1 MASSTGVL
9 SKIIV
14 RLKKY
19 YYQVAPLSSALKQL
33 RKNNKIV
40 VLMYHEVL
48 RGDIE
53 SWTVVEE
60 RSFIQQM
67 TYLKEHFRL
76 LSIDDALLASQNRAV
91 IDGDDRPLAVVTF
104 DDGYAGNFHVMLPII
119 NRLEIPVT
127 IYVSTL
133 AVEQGSTYWYD
144 RIINVVQSDESI
156 KLDLSKHG
164 LGCYNINACGGS
176 ESWKVIQ
183 QLLTDLK
190 EVDYKIR
197 TVITDDV
204 INQVKAICGEMA
216 SDVMPLRQ
224 MSIDDV
230 KSMARHPLVTIGAHS
245 HCHNMLVQI
254 PREEAEQSIKKS
266 KTLLEEWTGQDVTC
280 FAYPNGNY
288 NEELIGIVRDAGFV
302 SAVTTEAGEWTSE
315 DCDYSIPRRSVGR
328 YDSFSYFKMNV
339 SGVLPSVKE
348 ALNKSG

>member
-9 SKIIV
+9 SKIIN

-19 YYQVAPLSSALKQL
+19 YYQVVPLSSALKQL
-33 RKNNKIV
+33 QKNNKIV

-48 RGDIE
+48 RGDVE

-60 RSFIQQM
+60 KSFIQQM
-67 TYLKEHFRL
+67 TYLKENFRL
-76 LSIDDALLASQNRAV
+76 LSIDDALLFSQNGAV
-91 IDGDDRPLAVVTF
+91 VDGDDRPLAVVTF
-104 DDGYAGNFHVMLPII
+104 DDGYAGNLHVMLPII
-119 NRLEIPVT
+119 NELEIPVT

-144 RIINVVQSDESI
+144 RIINVAQSGAPI

-164 LGCYNINACGGS
+164 LGCYNINACSGS
-176 ESWKVIQ
+176 ENWKVIQ

-190 EVDYKIR
+190 GVDYKIR
-197 TVITDDV
+197 TMITDDV
-204 INQVKAICGEMA
+204 INQVKAICGEVA
-216 SDVMPLRQ
+216 SDVTPLRQ

-230 KSMARHPLVTIGAHS
+230 KSIACHPLVTIGAHS
-245 HCHNMLVQI
+245 HCHNILVQL
-254 PREEAEQSIKKS
+254 PHKEAEQSVKKS
-266 KTLLEEWTGQDVTC
+266 KALLEEWTGQAVTC

-328 YDSFSYFKMNV
+328 YDSFSYFKVNV
-339 SGVLPSVKE
+339 AGVLPSLRK
-348 ALNKSG
+348 L

>member
-1 MASSTGVL
+1 VASSTGVL
-9 SKIIV
+9 SKIIS

-19 YYQVAPLSSALKQL
+19 YYQIVPLSSALKQL

-40 VLMYHEVL
+40 VLMYHEILKEDV
-48 RGDIE
+48 E

-60 RSFIQQM
+60 RKFIQQM
-67 TYLKEHFRL
+67 TYLKEHFRI
-76 LSIDDALLASQNRAV
+76 LSIDDALLASQNGVVA
-91 IDGDDRPLAVVTF
+91 DGDGRPLAVVTF

-119 NRLEIPVT
+119 NKLEIPVT

-144 RIINVVQSDESI
+144 RIINVVQSGAPI

-164 LGCYNINACGGS
+164 LGCYNVNACGGS
-176 ESWKVIQ
+176 GNWKVIQ

-190 EVDYKIR
+190 KVDYKIR
-197 TVITDDV
+197 MMITDDV
-204 INQVKAICGEMA
+204 INQVRTICGEMV

-224 MSIDDV
+224 MSVDDI
-230 KSMARHPLVTIGAHS
+230 KSIACHPLVTIGAHS
-245 HCHNMLVQI
+245 HCHNILVQL
-254 PREEAEQSIKKS
+254 PCEEAKQSVKKS
-266 KTLLEEWTGQDVTC
+266 KALLEEWTGQDVSC

-288 NEELIGIVRDAGFV
+288 NEELISIVRDAGFV

-328 YDSFSYFKMNV
+328 YDSFSYFKVNV
-339 SGVLPSVKE
+339 AGVLPSLK
-348 ALNKSG
+348 